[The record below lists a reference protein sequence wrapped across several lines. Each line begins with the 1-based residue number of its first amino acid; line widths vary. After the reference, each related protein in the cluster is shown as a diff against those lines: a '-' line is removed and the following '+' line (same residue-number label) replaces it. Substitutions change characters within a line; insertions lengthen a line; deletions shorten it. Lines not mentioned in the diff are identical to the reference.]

1 MLNPKAHIRKAIT
14 VDDVLN
20 SPVVASPLKIYDC
33 CPFSDGASA
42 VILCT
47 EEFAKKVG
55 NKYVKVIGSGRGG
68 SPAAV
73 QARED
78 ITTIPST
85 IIAANQAYK
94 MAGVTPKDIDFA
106 EVHDCFTIAEI
117 IDIEDLGFFKRAWR
131 KCCKGRHYS

>member
-1 MLNPKAHIRKAIT
+1 ML
-14 VDDVLN
+14 LN
-20 SPVVASPLKIYDC
+20 SPVVASPLKVFDC

-55 NKYVKVIGSGRGG
+55 NNYMKVIGSGRGA

-78 ITTIPST
+78 ITTIPTYRSSG
-85 IIAANQAYK
+85 K
-94 MAGVTPKDIDFA
+94 PG
-106 EVHDCFTIAEI
+106 
-117 IDIEDLGFFKRAWR
+117 L
-131 KCCKGRHYS
+131 